1 MTAVKPLALLRDLGR
16 RAAVLRSDLG
26 GRVVGAIRMLA
37 FDPQATT
44 SLALVVDEWA
54 TLAPDRVAIRFEGTD
69 WTYEELRR
77 RIVARAR
84 AFSHVGIARGD
95 IVAVLE
101 PNHAELL
108 VDILGLTWLG
118 AAPALLN
125 TNLLGAALRHAIR
138 VASPRFALVD
148 AELLDGFREAMDA
161 EDAPPLELTLLAARN
176 GERLSPFEKE
186 RLLEEAERTS
196 EVDASPP
203 VALVSGTD
211 TFAYIYTSGTTGLPK
226 AGRVIHARV
235 VSAGTGFGL
244 FAMGLGGD
252 DVLYVCLPLFHST
265 GLLIG
270 AGGALVAG
278 ATLAIGRKLS
288 VRRFWTDLVEAR
300 ATAFCYIGEVC
311 RYLLAAPPHPDER
324 RHTVRRIVGNG
335 MRPDVWPAFQARFG
349 IDLIHEFYG
358 ATEGNVNMVNVLGR
372 EGSVGRMPP
381 LPGYDNTFMA
391 RFDHATQMPVRDR
404 RGRCVP
410 CKTGEVGELLG
421 RIDPSK
427 VLTRFDGYASEA
439 ETQTKILRGVVEP
452 GDAYFRSGD
461 LMKKDWLGFFYFVDR
476 IGDTFRWKGENVST
490 NEVAENLS
498 RHPGVETAN
507 VFGVE
512 IPGADGRVGMV
523 ALALCEGA
531 VFRPQAFWEHAQSLA
546 PYARPAFVRLVSA
559 AALTATFKLKKA
571 DLLRDGFDPTLTDD
585 LLFYRDDARRSYEPL
600 DRAAHEAICSGKLR
614 F

>member
-1 MTAVKPLALLRDLGR
+1 MKPLALLRDFGK
-16 RAAVLRSDLG
+16 RAAAFRGDMG
-26 GRVVGAIRMLA
+26 ARVVGALRVLA
-37 FDPQATT
+37 FDPESIT

-54 TLAPDRVAIRFEGTD
+54 TIAPERVAIRFEGTD
-69 WTYEELRR
+69 WTYAELRAR
-77 RIVARAR
+77 VVSRAR
-84 AFSHVGIARGD
+84 AFSHVGVGRND
-95 IVAVLE
+95 TVALFE
-101 PNHAELL
+101 PNHPELL

-125 TNLLGAALRHAIR
+125 TNLADAALRHAVR
-138 VASPRFALVD
+138 VASPKLAVVD
-148 AELLDGFREAMDA
+148 AELCDGFREAMSDP
-161 EDAPPLELTLLAARN
+161 DAPHLELTLLAARN
-176 GERLSPFEKE
+176 GERLSPLEHE

-196 EVDASPP
+196 EVDAPPP

-244 FAMGLGGD
+244 YTLGLGGD

-270 AGGALVAG
+270 AGGAFVAG
-278 ATLAIGRKLS
+278 ATLAIGRKFS
-288 VRRFWTDLVEAR
+288 VRRFWTEVVEAR
-300 ATAFCYIGEVC
+300 ATAFCYIGEIC

-324 RHTVRRIVGNG
+324 RHTVRRIAGNG
-335 MRPDVWPAFQARFG
+335 MRPDVWPAFQERFG

-358 ATEGNVNMVNVLGR
+358 ATEGNVNMVNLLGR

-381 LPGYDNTFMA
+381 VPGYDNTFLA
-391 RFDHATQMPVRDR
+391 RFDHETQMPIRDR
-404 RGRCVP
+404 RGRCVA
-410 CKTGEVGELLG
+410 CKAGEVGELLG

-439 ETQTKILRGVVEP
+439 ETERKILRGVVEK

-490 NEVAENLS
+490 NEVAETIA
-498 RHPGVETAN
+498 RHPGIETAN

-512 IPGADGRVGMV
+512 IPGADGRAGMV
-523 ALALCEGA
+523 ALTLAEGA
-531 VFRPQAFWEHAQSLA
+531 VFRPEAFYEHVQSIA
-546 PYARPAFVRLVSA
+546 PYARPAFVRLVGA
-559 AALTATFKLKKA
+559 AELTATFKLKKA
-571 DLLRDGFDPTLTDD
+571 DLLRDGFDPAKTDD
-585 LLFYRDDARRSYEPL
+585 LLFYRDDARRSYEPV
-600 DRAAHEAICSGKLR
+600 DAAAHAAIVAGKPR

>member
-1 MTAVKPLALLRDLGR
+1 VKPLALLRDVRR
-16 RAAVLRSDLG
+16 RAAALRHDMG
-26 GRVVGAIRMLA
+26 ARVVGAIRVLS
-37 FDPQATT
+37 FDPESTT

-69 WTYEELRR
+69 WTYAEVRT

-84 AFSHVGIARGD
+84 ALCHVGVLRGD
-95 IVAVLE
+95 TVAVLE

-108 VDILGLTWLG
+108 VDILALTWLG

-125 TNLLGAALRHAIR
+125 TNLLGSALRHAIR
-138 VASPRFALVD
+138 VAAPRIAIVD
-148 AELLDGFREAMDA
+148 AELLSGFREAMNAD
-161 EDAPPLELTLLAARN
+161 DAPPLAVTLLAARN
-176 GERLSPFEKE
+176 GERLSPFANE
-186 RLLEEAERTS
+186 RLLEEAELTS
-196 EVDASPP
+196 EFDAPPP

-226 AGRVIHARV
+226 AGRVIHARA

-244 FAMGLGGD
+244 FTMGLDGD

-288 VRRFWTDLVEAR
+288 VRRFWTDVVEAR
-300 ATAFCYIGEVC
+300 ATAFVYIGEIC

-324 RHTVRRIVGNG
+324 RHAVRRIAGNG
-335 MRPDVWPAFQARFG
+335 MRPDVWPAFQERFG

-381 LPGYDNTFMA
+381 IPGYDNTFVA
-391 RFDHATQMPVRDR
+391 RFDHGTQMPVRDR
-404 RGRCVP
+404 RGRCVE
-410 CKTGEVGELLG
+410 CKRGEVGELLG
-421 RIDPSK
+421 CIDPSK

-439 ETQTKILRGVVEP
+439 ETQTKILRDVVEP

-461 LMKKDWLGFFYFVDR
+461 LMKKDWLGYFYFVDR

-490 NEVAENLS
+490 SEVAESIS

-512 IPGADGRVGMV
+512 IPGADGRAGMV
-523 ALALCEGA
+523 ALTLCEGA
-531 VFRPQAFWEHAQSLA
+531 VFRPQAFYEHVQSIA
-546 PYARPAFVRLVSA
+546 SFARPAFVRLVGG
-559 AALTATFKLKKA
+559 AALTATFKLQKA
-571 DLLRDGFDPTLTDD
+571 DLQRAGFDPSLTDD
-585 LLFYRDDARRSYEPL
+585 LLFYRDDRNRSYEPL
-600 DRAAHEAICSGKLR
+600 DDDAFEAITTGRIR